1 MNAIISFE
9 LAKMLKEKGFDI
21 KCLICYL
28 EDGSK
33 QLSSGDEGDF
43 EKYNHNLWDN
53 YSAPTIAEVVMWL
66 YEKHGIWIEVIETDL
81 FDKFFFQI
89 KRKDNTR
96 LKNGDYNSPTEAYE
110 SAIKYVLTN
119 LI

>member
-1 MNAIISFE
+1 MNTIVSFE
-9 LAKMLKEKGFDI
+9 VAELLKEKGFNESTI
-21 KCLICYL
+21 KCYDRC
-28 EDGSK
+28 EM
-33 QLSSGDEGDF
+33 LSSYVNNVF
-43 EKYNHNLWDN
+43 KPKNYNTSG
-53 YSAPTIAEVVMWL
+53 YIVSAPTIAEVVMWL